1 MKKNLSKPPPSRNWS
16 GTHSVHQCKFDGNGD
31 KDGMCKRTLNMRT
44 LPDFFVPRNI
54 MVSRCGYVFSN
65 AIHSDWNVLE
75 LFVFNS

>member
-1 MKKNLSKPPPSRNWS
+1 MKKKLSKPPPSRNGS
-16 GTHSVHQCKFDGNGD
+16 GTVHQCKFYGDGD
-31 KDGMCKRTLNMRT
+31 KDSICKRTLYMRT